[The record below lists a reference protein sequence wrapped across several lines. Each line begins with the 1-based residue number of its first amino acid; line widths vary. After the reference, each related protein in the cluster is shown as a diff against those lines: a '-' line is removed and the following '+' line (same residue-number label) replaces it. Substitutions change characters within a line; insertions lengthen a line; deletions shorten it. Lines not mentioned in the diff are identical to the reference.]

1 MREESAGNFNPPYN
15 RQNNGGSMTS
25 RLALFALIVLLVVPA
40 TAKDKKKPSLPE
52 DVLRAQTARVV
63 IDPDAG
69 EPLDQLNANATARDN
84 VEKAL
89 MEWGR
94 FHLVMDGQQSD
105 VVFVVRTGNGQSA
118 RPTMKGGPIDQ
129 RPGVGQST
137 DSSIR
142 IGGQQGRPPMSDP
155 NTYPQNQGPRMS
167 NEIGPSEDM
176 FVVYRGSMADPLDSP
191 PVWRYIKKDCLR
203 PTMNQVPAV
212 EEFRKAIA
220 EAEKPKVPKTP

>member
-1 MREESAGNFNPPYN
+1 
-15 RQNNGGSMTS
+15 MTS

>member
-1 MREESAGNFNPPYN
+1 
-15 RQNNGGSMTS
+15 MTAH
-25 RLALFALIVLLVVPA
+25 LCLFALAVLLVTPA
-40 TAKDKKKPSLPE
+40 TAKGKDKKKSTLPE
-52 DVLRAQTARVV
+52 DVLRAQTVRVV
-63 IDPDAG
+63 IDPEAG
-69 EPLDQLNANATARDN
+69 EPLDQPNANALARDN

-94 FHLVMDGQQSD
+94 FRLVMDGQESD
-105 VVFVVRTGNGQSA
+105 LVVAIRTGNGQSA

-155 NTYPQNQGPRMS
+155 NTYPQNQGPRIS
-167 NEIGPSEDM
+167 QEVGPSEDT
-176 FVVYRGSMADPLDSP
+176 FAVYRANMSDPLDSP
-191 PVWRYIKKDCLR
+191 PVWRYIRKDCLR
-203 PTMNQVPAV
+203 VTATQVPAV